1 MPSRM
6 YLIISHIKRSQFE
19 CLIIFTGLCE
29 AELSLHNRVRTINSL
44 IRPRN
49 CWPLLHTALWETMG
63 KIAVMKKRDFWKLRH
78 VLVVVYAFC
87 VFWNIVAT
95 FSAQSWNFFVF
106 SDGLVFECSCYKSHC
121 AVRSIPP
128 LQTIKCGLC
137 LAIFTVHNRVRRLR
151 RLGHSHESRPHGAG
165 QS

>member
-1 MPSRM
+1 M

-63 KIAVMKKRDFWKLRH
+63 KIAVMKKRDFWKLSL
-78 VLVVVYAFC
+78 VLDVVYAFC
-87 VFWNIVAT
+87 VFWNIV
-95 FSAQSWNFFVF
+95 SSYILGPKLKLLCF
-106 SDGLVFECSCYKSHC
+106 SDQSCPSCCVCFLCFLEHSSHYILSPKLKILCVF
-121 AVRSIPP
+121 
-128 LQTIKCGLC
+128 
-137 LAIFTVHNRVRRLR
+137 
-151 RLGHSHESRPHGAG
+151 
-165 QS
+165 